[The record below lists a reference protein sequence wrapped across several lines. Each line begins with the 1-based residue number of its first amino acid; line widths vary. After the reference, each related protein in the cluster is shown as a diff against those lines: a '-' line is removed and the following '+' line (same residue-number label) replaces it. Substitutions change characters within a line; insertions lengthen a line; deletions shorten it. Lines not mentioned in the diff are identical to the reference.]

1 MDACCPSSLAFEA
14 AWRHAVSTLYAMV
27 LNEAKEALRAAC
39 GVRSLDELESALSQA
54 AKASLP
60 AGACPSSLLAGGVRG

>member
-1 MDACCPSSLAFEA
+1 MVSLPLPPP
-14 AWRHAVSTLYAMV
+14 HPQ
-27 LNEAKEALRAAC
+27 NEAKEALRAAC

-60 AGACPSSLLAGGVRG
+60 AGACPGSLLACGVRG